1 MTSVEAKLRLGQKV
15 FIMFL
20 SKRVRTK
27 PMQTNLLPFL
37 VRNEQKHN
45 ILGHYRY
52 EYRTLYFPQLF
63 IEIVL
68 NLEAITM
75 YQQESILSPTFYRK
89 GVKS

>member
-37 VRNEQKHN
+37 VRNEQKHD

-52 EYRTLYFPQLF
+52 EYRTLYIYKQQR
-63 IEIVL
+63 
-68 NLEAITM
+68 
-75 YQQESILSPTFYRK
+75 YQTPCVQK
-89 GVKS
+89 VA

>member
-37 VRNEQKHN
+37 VRNEQKHD

-52 EYRTLYFPQLF
+52 EYRTLYNLF
-63 IEIVL
+63 EKIVEWI
-68 NLEAITM
+68 NNSYTTGI
-75 YQQESILSPTFYRK
+75 
-89 GVKS
+89 